1 MRACFSSCVLGA
13 AVAVWC
19 GAPMFAA
26 YRPKYATVAHDVLRM
41 EQANGIPVTDEHFKR
56 LDDILRRA
64 SVSVPF
70 RFTNVKT
77 NAVES
82 CMMIDS
88 LLVEDLKFSFENTL
102 CFAPGLLEKQ
112 LDDAGIALVYCAVG
126 QVLKLPIAAVETP
139 VRCAIRWSFPDG
151 KYFLWRVKSD
161 AAAQKASEVDE
172 QQLIR
177 MDPVTPDAVRNGAY
191 LTALSTA
198 GLMSIHVTEA
208 GWFRLY
214 RGDYDAALA
223 IAGEAVTLNP
233 KRVAA
238 RVLKA
243 AALYRLNRPAE
254 ALEAMNEALALDPE
268 YYDGLVWRSDI
279 LVALKKH
286 REALADLDLA
296 IRTRPQLA
304 QAHISKSVI
313 TLAMKNPAA
322 CIATVNA
329 AVETW
334 GIHNTWLYNNRG
346 FARLATGDAKRAI
359 EDFSLALHVDPYNAK
374 ALCNRGIARQRVGD
388 ITGANEDF
396 AAAGML
402 YIRAGDRAAAQDTVK
417 RLEQNRA
424 PADLIKPLRDALS
437 GAR

>member
-1 MRACFSSCVLGA
+1 MLVV

-19 GAPMFAA
+19 GAPVSAA

-41 EQANGIPVTDEHFKR
+41 EQRYGVPVTDEHFKQ
-56 LDDILRRA
+56 LDEILQRA
-64 SVSVPF
+64 SVTVPF

-102 CFAPGLLEKQ
+102 CFAPGLLEKKI
-112 LDDAGIALVYCAVG
+112 DDAGIALIYCAVG
-126 QVLKLPIAAVETP
+126 QVLKLPVAAVETP
-139 VRCAIRWSFPDG
+139 VRCAVRWSFPDG

-161 AAAQKASEVDE
+161 AAAPKASEVDE

-177 MDPVTPDAVRNGAY
+177 MDRVTPDAVRNGAY

-214 RGDYDAALA
+214 RGDHAAALG
-223 IAGEAVTLNP
+223 IAGDAVALNP
-233 KRVAA
+233 RRVAA
-238 RVLKA
+238 HVLKA
-243 AALYRLNRPAE
+243 AALYRLSRPE
-254 ALEAMNEALALDPE
+254 DALDAMSEALALDPE
-268 YYDGLVWRSDI
+268 YYDGLIWRSDI
-279 LVALKKH
+279 LIALKKH

-304 QAHISKSVI
+304 QAHISKSVLA
-313 TLAMKNPAA
+313 LAMKDPAA
-322 CIATVNA
+322 CIATVNT
-329 AVETW
+329 AVDTW

-346 FARLATGDAKRAI
+346 FARLETGDAKRAI
-359 EDFSLALHVDPYNAK
+359 EDFSLALQMDAGNAK
-374 ALCNRGIARQRVGD
+374 ALCNRGIARQRAGD
-388 ITGANEDF
+388 IPGANEDF

-402 YIRAGDRAAAQDTVK
+402 YLRSGDREAAQDTVK

-424 PADLIKPLRDALS
+424 SADLVKPLRDALS